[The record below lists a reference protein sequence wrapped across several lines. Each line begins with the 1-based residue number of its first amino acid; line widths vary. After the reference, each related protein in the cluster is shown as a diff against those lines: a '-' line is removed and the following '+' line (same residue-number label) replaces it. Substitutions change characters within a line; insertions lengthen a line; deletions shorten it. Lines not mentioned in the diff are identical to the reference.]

1 MSKIHVLPDENLG
14 GVLREYVEVDRE
26 ANVGDKIVIVN
37 PHECQFGDSYTKGT
51 IMSVEKAN
59 EDGDVYCGK
68 FDIIEQ
74 SEYQTL
80 EPTDIVHVDGKR
92 YRMID
97 RKAKE
102 GETVIVFGHSNENGN
117 GVFKVDDVYKV
128 NDAISY
134 VGKDMRNYAA
144 SSEDYRVLEPLAE
157 KDEAPKSVLDLLA
170 LPDEKLNGIL
180 REYIEVE
187 RKANAG
193 EKIIGKNTGNIYT
206 VLNVFSSLI
215 ETDTR
220 QRIHHRDYFVLEP
233 TDIVRIDGKRYRMV
247 DREAKVG
254 DKIII
259 VKNLEYRDWFKI
271 GEIAI
276 VEEVDS
282 NGDVFADFNENKR
295 VYGDGK
301 WCVGRFYYYV
311 LEPLHTCEN
320 CSVDCVKADD
330 ELPKTTDNM
339 LSVDE
344 SAIDLLANLARRVTK
359 LERENKELR
368 HQSHNHRLDIEQI
381 YIDVKS
387 LRENVDVLDERT
399 QPLLAL
405 IKAVNV
411 FENPELL
418 EGKK

>member
-14 GVLREYVEVDRE
+14 GVLREFIEVDRI
-26 ANVGDKIVIVN
+26 AKVGDYATKDGYIRKVSSRDTL
-37 PHECQFGDSYTKGT
+37 FGGT
-51 IMSVEKAN
+51 VEFDEYYKDEAGDDVCGWA
-59 EDGDVYCGK
+59 DGYYK
-68 FDIIEQ
+68 TI
-74 SEYQTL
+74 
-80 EPTDIVHVDGKR
+80 EPTDIVHIDGAR
-92 YRMID
+92 YRLVD
-97 RKAKE
+97 RK
-102 GETVIVFGHSNENGN
+102 
-117 GVFKVDDVYKV
+117 
-128 NDAISY
+128 
-134 VGKDMRNYAA
+134 
-144 SSEDYRVLEPLAE
+144 
-157 KDEAPKSVLDLLA
+157 
-170 LPDEKLNGIL
+170 
-180 REYIEVE
+180 
-187 RKANAG
+187 
-193 EKIIGKNTGNIYT
+193 
-206 VLNVFSSLI
+206 
-215 ETDTR
+215 
-220 QRIHHRDYFVLEP
+220 
-233 TDIVRIDGKRYRMV
+233 
-247 DREAKVG
+247 AKVG

-282 NGDVFADFNENKR
+282 NGNVFADFNENKR

-301 WCVGRFYYYV
+301 WCVGRNYYYV

-405 IKAVNV
+405 IKAVK
-411 FENPELL
+411 EES
-418 EGKK
+418 K